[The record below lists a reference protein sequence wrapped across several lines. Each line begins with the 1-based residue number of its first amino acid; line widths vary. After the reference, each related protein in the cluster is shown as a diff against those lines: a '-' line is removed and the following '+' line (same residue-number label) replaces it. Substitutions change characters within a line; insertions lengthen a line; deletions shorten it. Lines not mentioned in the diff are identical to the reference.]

1 MRRQQ
6 SNIDK
11 QNPEGAGKNPAIRQ
25 KGPNR
30 LVSGF
35 QINRIKITD
44 MRKKE
49 NTQKLNDLA
58 KNKGSELM
66 YLVSG

>member
-1 MRRQQ
+1 MQLNDFINQ
-6 SNIDK
+6 KAAVQD
-11 QNPEGAGKNPAIRQ
+11 RQ